1 MLTECLH
8 ATSVIVI
15 VISYHHYHHHH
26 HHHHHHLRVYS
37 FSQFEWAQ

>member
-26 HHHHHHLRVYS
+26 HHHLRVYS